1 MKAKR
6 YKPRRFRTTLLPA
19 YVLYIKGKFDSKKG
33 ATAVESYIHKL
44 VHKARTNEASLFKS
58 AEYFLEPTR
67 KNASNALFS
76 LSECDENLSKGDSKV
91 HQHEKKSVTARKSSA
106 TYTVI
111 ESNEIVIH
119 VHSVLEEQSVRIR
132 SYNDRKIAEYLKG
145 VNPEHKINYT
155 YSDEAKDKYYTI
167 HNALDKAIR
176 NFAESAYCE
185 NTEVTDDEK
194 AQEA

>member
-1 MKAKR
+1 MKAKH

-19 YVLYIKGKFDSKKG
+19 YVLYIKGKLDSKKG
-33 ATAVESYIHKL
+33 ETAVEAYVHKL

-67 KNASNALFS
+67 KEASSALFT
-76 LSECDENLSKGDSKV
+76 LSECDENLNKGNSKV
-91 HQHEKKSVTARKSSA
+91 LQHEKRSAAAKKSSA
-106 TYTVI
+106 TDSVI
-111 ESNEIVIH
+111 KSNEVIIH
-119 VHSVLEEQSVRIR
+119 VHSVTEEQSVRIR
-132 SYNDRKIAEYLKG
+132 SYNDRKIAEYFKG

-185 NTEVTDDEK
+185 NTEVTDNEK